1 MGKNRM
7 SDFKSRS
14 RRLARER
21 YWEEID
27 RDSYQCPDCNR
38 SEGEIV
44 GTFEVHHKNGEA
56 MDNRPENHV
65 ALCRLCHM
73 LREGKKPSDRHI
85 RNLRSQYKSAGQQL
99 ESSNNGTPSVYL
111 AGSMDEEDTEHQT
124 WRSSVAERGDHGT
137 YRYTGSTPVE
147 INSPTEVMYSHG
159 AGPVKGVASDD
170 MDLIEESDAIVAYFE
185 KREQVGTLTELTY
198 AVSRGK
204 PALVMFDSN
213 LVSGFTDDDS
223 PWEDLANGVE
233 FQFQSHVYWFLINF
247 LSDEGWGGLEAEVE
261 LKVVTSRDEIQEAFQ
276 DWSWHEEAVADTM
289 SPPSSTTKQSQEGHI
304 ITTTEDGD
312 KTWL

>member
-1 MGKNRM
+1 MRDYK
-7 SDFKSRS
+7 DKSRK
-14 RRLARER
+14 LARQR
-21 YWEEID
+21 YWEEKD
-27 RDSYQCPDCNR
+27 RDSYSCPDCCR
-38 SEGEIV
+38 SEEQVV
-44 GTFEVHHKNGEA
+44 GTFEVHHKNGEP
-56 MDNRPENHV
+56 MDNRPDNHV
-65 ALCRLCHM
+65 ALCRVCHM
-73 LREGKKPSDRHI
+73 LREGKKPSRKHI
-85 RNLRSQYKSAGQQL
+85 ENLRSQLSDAETGDADDT
-99 ESSNNGTPSVYL
+99 GTPAVYL
-111 AGSMDEEDTEHQT
+111 AGTMDEESPETQT
-124 WRSSVAERGDHGT
+124 WRSSVAERGDRGT
-137 YRYTGSTPVE
+137 YRYTGSTPIT

-185 KREQVGTLTELTY
+185 KREQVGTLTELIY

-223 PWEDLANGVE
+223 PWEDLAKGVE
-233 FQFQSHVYWFLINF
+233 FHFQSHVYWFLINF

-289 SPPSSTTKQSQEGHI
+289 SPPSSTTKQSQEWRI
-304 ITTTEDGD
+304 TTTTEDGN
-312 KTWL
+312 KTGL